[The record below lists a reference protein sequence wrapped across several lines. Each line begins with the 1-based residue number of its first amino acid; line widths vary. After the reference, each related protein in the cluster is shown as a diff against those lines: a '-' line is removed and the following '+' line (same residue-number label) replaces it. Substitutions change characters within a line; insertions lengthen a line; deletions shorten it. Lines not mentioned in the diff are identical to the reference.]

1 MRKKQ
6 LNEQF
11 RRMQK
16 LAGIITE
23 NQMNETPGND
33 VEKIKK
39 AIQQQYPEVIKDRQ
53 VETGTPEWIDLL
65 ELVFNDVYG
74 IKYFNPYEI
83 FVSGEDE
90 DYLPYKNLIKKEFS
104 TTYPVTDMK
113 SFVEEFN
120 YSDMVNSIAYD
131 IAQMDGFKGSF
142 DDLIANDTLN
152 RKMNLL
158 AYKVLLQYAV
168 SELNDYSYAN
178 DLTQALEEL
187 GVEVI

>member
-1 MRKKQ
+1 
-6 LNEQF
+6 
-11 RRMQK
+11 
-16 LAGIITE
+16 
-23 NQMNETPGND
+23 
-33 VEKIKK
+33 
-39 AIQQQYPEVIKDRQ
+39 
-53 VETGTPEWIDLL
+53 
-65 ELVFNDVYG
+65 
-74 IKYFNPYEI
+74 
-83 FVSGEDE
+83 
-90 DYLPYKNLIKKEFS
+90 
-104 TTYPVTDMK
+104 MK